1 MDVFLVPTAEKD
13 YELYTEEVEE
23 EEAVE
28 EEPEAPADAPTGF
41 FGFLVRMK
49 LRVTGFF
56 ARMKLR
62 FTQMLAEAEHD
73 RLRGH
78 AENIEEGG
86 WVSRITRKVMRWVA
100 ESIAEQRLLWN
111 LRRAETATLYYPSDI
126 PEADAVAEL
135 RRQLNRDF
143 EKHRFWLAIDSV
155 LLAGSGLL
163 VLVPGPN
170 ILGYYFA
177 FRVVGHFFS
186 VRGARRGLNGVVWT
200 HEAREPLSRLRGV
213 GAMDP
218 IAGLEQIEA
227 IASELR
233 LDHLP
238 SFFQRVY
245 SQR

>member
-1 MDVFLVPTAEKD
+1 MDVFLVPTAEND
-13 YELYTEEVEE
+13 YELYTEEVEDE
-23 EEAVE
+23 EDVE
-28 EEPEAPADAPTGF
+28 VKEPEAPASGFFARLKQRITGF
-41 FGFLVRMK
+41 FS
-49 LRVTGFF
+49 
-56 ARMKLR
+56 RMKLR
-62 FTQMLAEAEHD
+62 FTQMLAEAERE

-111 LRRAETATLYYPSDI
+111 LRRTESATFYYPSDI

-135 RRQLNRDF
+135 QRQLNRDF

-155 LLAGSGLL
+155 LLVVSGLL

-186 VRGARRGLNGVVWT
+186 VRGARRGLNGVVWA
-200 HEAREPLSRLRGV
+200 HEAREPLARLRGV

-218 IAGLEQIEA
+218 VAGLEQVEA

>member
-23 EEAVE
+23 EEIEVK
-28 EEPEAPADAPTGF
+28 EPEAPASGVFARAKF
-41 FGFLVRMK
+41 
-49 LRVTGFF
+49 RVFGFF

-62 FTQMLAEAEHD
+62 FTQMLAEAERE

-78 AENIEEGG
+78 AENIEQGG
-86 WVSRITRKVMRWVA
+86 WISRITRKVMRWVA

-111 LRRAETATLYYPSDI
+111 LRRAERATFYYPSDI

-155 LLAGSGLL
+155 LMVASGLL

-186 VRGARRGLNGVVWT
+186 VRGARRGLNGVEWT
-200 HEAREPLSRLRGV
+200 HEAREPLARLRGV

-218 IAGLEQIEA
+218 VAGLEQIQS

>member
-1 MDVFLVPTAEKD
+1 MDVFLVPTAEKV
-13 YELYTEEVEE
+13 YELYTEEVDETPE
-23 EEAVE
+23 VPVE
-28 EEPEAPADAPTGF
+28 EPQIVG
-41 FGFLVRMK
+41 R
-49 LRVTGFF
+49 F
-56 ARMKLR
+56 AWLKRLHPRRLKHR
-62 FTQMLAEAEHD
+62 FTQMLAEAERE

-78 AENIEEGG
+78 AESIEEGG
-86 WVSRITRKVMRWVA
+86 WASRLTRKVMRWVA
-100 ESIAEQRLLWN
+100 ESIAEQKLLWN
-111 LRRAETATLYYPSDI
+111 LRRTEDACFYYPSDI

-143 EKHRFWLAIDSV
+143 EKHRYWLAIDSV
-155 LLAGSGLL
+155 LLIASGLL
-163 VLVPGPN
+163 ILVPGPN
-170 ILGYYFA
+170 FLGYYFV

-186 VRGARRGLNGVVWT
+186 LRGAKRGLSGVVWT
-200 HEAREPLSRLRGV
+200 NEAREPLSRLRGV

-218 IAGLEQIEA
+218 VAGLEHVEA